1 MDWLTQ
7 ALLEGHI
14 TFTHVVQI
22 PQLDLLGDRLMAVA
36 QEIRDAIDRQTAQV
50 ADTNMA
56 LADNVAALTTEIEQI
71 AMRFMTAMTDDEKM
85 ALVTQ
90 LDIVTQGLRDQSQG
104 LRDQTARIQN
114 IVPDEPVP
122 PTPEPEPVPEPVPPA

>member
-1 MDWLTQ
+1 MDWLSQ

-14 TFTHVVQI
+14 TITHVVQI

-50 ADTNMA
+50 ADTNRA

-90 LDIVTQGLRDQSQG
+90 LDTVTQGLRDQAQG
-104 LRDQTARIQN
+104 LREQTARIQN

-122 PTPEPEPVPEPVPPA
+122 PTPEPEPAPEPPA